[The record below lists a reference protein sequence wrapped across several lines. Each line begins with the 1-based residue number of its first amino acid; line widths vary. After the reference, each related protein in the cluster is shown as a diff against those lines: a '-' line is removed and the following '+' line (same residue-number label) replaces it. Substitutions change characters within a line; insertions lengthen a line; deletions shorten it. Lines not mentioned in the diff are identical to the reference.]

1 MFRPYVFASLASLA
15 ALAGAGAASAD
26 IYLRT
31 PLTPGD
37 VIRPGFEGQIAL
49 TGVSM
54 NVSSLSLPDPEGIAP
69 AIRSTSVSPLYL
81 TKSPDR
87 ATARLMAAA
96 IDGTP
101 LGRIEISFTTPQ
113 RGGGETVESRWILEG
128 AEVRSVSLNTDVA
141 SGGGVIE
148 NVEIVYASMTY
159 QYFTRDARG
168 QRSGG
173 MEETSWRAPEEDM
186 FSFETGCH

>member
-1 MFRPYVFASLASLA
+1 MIRPYVFASLASLA
-15 ALAGAGAASAD
+15 ALPGAGAASAD

-141 SGGGVIE
+141 SGGGVTE

-173 MEETSWRAPEEDM
+173 MEETSWRAPAEDM

>member
-1 MFRPYVFASLASLA
+1 MIRPYVFASLASLA
-15 ALAGAGAASAD
+15 ALPGAGAASAD

-141 SGGGVIE
+141 SGGGVTE